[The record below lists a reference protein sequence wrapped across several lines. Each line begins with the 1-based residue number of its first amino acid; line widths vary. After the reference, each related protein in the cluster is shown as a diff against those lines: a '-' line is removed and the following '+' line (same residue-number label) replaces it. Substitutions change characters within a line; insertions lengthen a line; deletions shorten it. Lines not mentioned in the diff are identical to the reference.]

1 MREMIK
7 RIVAMTVA
15 LSLSL
20 AMIPATAFSGMDT
33 GLCKHHPAHTTECL
47 YQEGTASS
55 SCEHVHDDDC
65 YAILEEDT
73 EDHTPSVP
81 PASID
86 DEAPNETIEL
96 PIDGI
101 ESSESS
107 GEIEEDETIDEDIP
121 STEESSDLNTEIIK
135 ILVCDHADGCPQDES
150 LGCGWSSG
158 METTPCIFE
167 CPICDG
173 DYSNSVVSVVLPE
186 EADMEL
192 DENGYIDLM
201 AGVDYQVEE
210 GSNEEE
216 IEDILPEETY
226 ILAIFTMIDKKEN
239 EVIDPPEDGLLSS
252 ESGKEYLV
260 VYTASS
266 EDGIVAAVEREVRVT
281 EPEIVLIPTAT
292 PAPQETPST
301 NLSGEEDDIPSPET
315 TSRPDFLEQENF
327 GPKKKPALFSV
338 RDQAYAMLY
347 SDGTMVFQKGNDVD
361 SAHGSLVASYT
372 GFETGDYYTDTLPWY
387 NERELVKSIY
397 FADEIAPYSLGYWF
411 CDMVNLEEVDCRL
424 LDTSNVYYTG
434 WMFANCKSLKELD
447 LSNFDTSKVI
457 DMFCMFYNC
466 ESLTILDVSSFN
478 TSIVFNLSWM
488 FCSCDMLT
496 AIDVTGF
503 DTSAAT
509 DMKYMFGYCFS
520 LKEVD
525 VSEFDTSKVESMQ
538 YMFYAD
544 YELAS
549 LDLSSFDTSE
559 VADMENML
567 SRMRKLETLTLGP
580 NFSFVGKETGSGPN
594 LDNPLKKYFPDTNGL
609 WVNQNG
615 EEFDASELPDG
626 AGIYTAYAYVPPVGI
641 IYTDGTMSFQ
651 KKNEPTDPG
660 KQVLATYQWED
671 DYAGTPPWADQA
683 STITKISFGT
693 KISPK
698 STKNWFKGC
707 VNLVKV
713 NLSNLDTSNTT
724 DMSSM
729 FEGCSALVS
738 LDLSTIDT
746 SSVTAMESMFD
757 GCNSLR
763 SVILGEKFSFSGK
776 GTTRLTNLPTPSKKY
791 IPTADGYWYDN
802 RQVRYAPNT
811 VPDKCNAVFSAS
823 SPSAEAYAILY
834 EDGTM
839 IFQRGAKPVEG
850 HGNVIQTYTGFENS
864 IYNREI
870 APWYS
875 SRDEIRIVTFI
886 DPVKP
891 VETKFWFDNCSNLT
905 SVDVTNLDTSEVT
918 DMGWMFYGCQNLITI
933 KGIGSLDIHNVTY
946 MQAMFGNCFSLTAL
960 DGIGN
965 WDTCNVV
972 DIHSIFSH
980 CSSLATL
987 DVSGWD
993 TSNMKG
999 MGNMFWGCSSLT
1011 TLDVSGW
1018 DTSKVTYMHGMFDS
1032 CSSLTT
1038 LDVSGW
1044 NTSKVTD
1051 MRCMF
1056 SDCSSLTALD
1066 VSGWDTSKVTYMYN
1080 MFDSCSSLTTLN
1092 GISGW
1097 NTSNVTDT
1105 SHMFNDCSS
1114 LKSLSLTGWDTR
1126 NVTNMSGMFAGMES
1140 IEHLD
1145 LSSFDTSNVTS
1156 MYFMFSAYTGNSETG
1171 KNTAL
1176 KSLDLSNFDTSN
1188 VTDMA
1193 SMFQRLDGLEVLNL
1207 ANFNTDKVT
1216 NMKYMFNCAG
1226 LKELNI
1232 ENFSTQSCTNIEN
1245 MLNYAH
1251 SLEKITVGPK
1261 FSFAPSTS
1269 ATKTT
1274 LNSYSAA
1281 ASVYGYWYNTSGQRI
1296 PKDEIP
1302 NYRKDTY
1309 TVYGKPYA
1317 TLYEDGTLIFDV
1329 GATASSSHGEAIMS
1343 WSGFDTNTASEKP
1356 QWYPYRALVSKV
1368 IFQGAIHPKN
1378 TAYWFQGMHNLSAI
1392 TSLHQLDTKSVTNM
1406 EYMFD
1411 MQDGNSQEKTDNT
1424 ALKSLDLRYFVTDKV
1439 TDMTGMFQNLSGLT
1453 TLSIGNFNTSNVTS
1467 MDSMFAGL
1475 SSMTSLNLKH
1485 FNTQNVTSMKAM
1497 FSGMSQLSSL
1507 DMGNFDTSNC
1517 TDMSK
1522 MFMECSHLKSVN
1534 IENFNTEKVSHF
1546 DRVFAGCESLS
1557 AIDLRNWNTGNAV
1570 SMADMFNGCIG
1581 LSTVTLGEDFTFD
1594 GAGSTRLCNLV
1605 SGTKM
1610 WYNTRREPF
1619 SGTSIPNN
1627 TFDVYQDTPDNIAYA
1642 ALHADGTL
1650 AFYRSQKPLSKYGET
1665 LHTYSGFE
1673 IDIYSSQ
1680 VNTPWYPDRG
1690 SIKQV
1695 IIVESVRPR
1704 STAYWFSGMMNLTHF
1719 DGTNLDTTQA
1729 ESMKGMFDGSD
1740 NIMSV
1745 TLGKKFTFNGNGST
1759 RMTSLPS
1766 PSPLQV
1772 DATDG
1777 NWYNSANKPFAPEEI
1792 PNNTA
1797 DTYYPFSLTQ
1807 NNARYSLDGGVT
1819 WQYGSFE
1826 KVWNKAVAASVRA
1839 GLSDICEHHTEH
1851 TDECFFR
1858 EAVAGQPERP
1868 AIDCGY
1874 ICQICS
1880 PIVELNNSIDQQ
1892 DHIFGEGVGFSKTGS
1907 ILVPKGAS
1915 IILRGNN
1922 KSIDRGYS
1930 LLATPL
1936 QDGSVITVDG
1946 RLVLDMGIGQI
1957 KGGNAS
1963 NGGGVS
1969 ISPSGTCILNSGNLR
1984 RNRAYWGSAIYNEGT
1999 FIQNGGG
2006 ISNNGYPNKSGSG
2019 TICNCGTMILNG
2031 GTITENYGQYGSAIY
2046 TKHGS
2051 LSVFNQTTMQKN
2063 TASYGGQDI
2072 WVDTGSIIDIGTGKI
2087 LIEEVALAKNTILNL
2102 NAPLHKQSSI
2112 GFNTWDTP
2120 TFSNWIHIA
2129 TAPDSITAEMDSDML
2144 YPINTDYKMLVIDNS
2159 IYLRSNV
2166 QTIKFYVDGKVYR
2179 TETIHYGDTLTDW
2192 EFVNTLDKY
2201 TFKGWTTNK
2210 SGQGDL
2216 WNFST
2221 PIVGDVSLYAILE
2234 EIPADIMVQQY
2245 AWIKTL
2251 SPISAG
2257 AKNELLLI
2265 DTSGG
2270 KLPKNGT
2277 GADGT
2282 PTGNAPIKMYLT
2294 NDGKVSMTKTLTKIY
2309 ESTYYSKDDIV
2320 DIMDTLDLAD
2330 ETSYS
2335 ISEIWI
2341 LRAGSN
2347 KSSDSTNRADW
2358 EVHPYTK
2365 GLILSTNDAES
2376 DIPGVVMI
2384 NSHDVVRF
2392 VYELKGEKK
2401 SFNVDFYD
2409 YDIGDGFVYGPYSSS
2424 PSSPISEDKKKNTS
2438 ETSKTK
2444 KIWYLNTS
2452 RKGINSP
2459 ENYRNKS
2466 ASTLQKD
2473 ASNRLGFGNANT
2485 GSGLQGEKISGQMSF
2500 INIANA
2506 NNYKKC
2512 VFGLTES
2519 LNSDGS
2525 IKWASGVDA
2534 PNLFGNGEA
2543 IGKTPYNNGE
2553 YSLSFIRE
2561 GDTYTLHAVDNTTT
2575 TNLEYFGNPG
2585 THYTIWTNHF
2595 WPMDSAP
2602 SAGTDGHDMMFGDR
2616 EYYSF
2621 SRYYGTSYGNWNP
2634 KGNLPPSDDGLRHN
2648 SYFGMHYA
2656 IEFTLKENYVGPL
2669 EYYFFGDD
2677 DMWVFLDDQLVCDIG
2692 GVHAAVGE
2700 YVNLWDYLP
2709 QGTVGSHTLSVYY
2722 TERGASGSTCW
2733 MSFTLPMAKP
2743 KEESGSLT
2751 IQKEVVNGR
2760 ATQYFDFQVNLTDA
2774 SGEPIAGKYFYS
2786 GSKNGSLRAGGTIQL
2801 KHGESV
2807 TITGLPVGTR
2817 YEVIEDSSTLYE
2829 TSSTGTSGVIIAD
2842 VNATASFVNTFGS
2855 YTFEFL
2861 KHDNYGDPVY
2871 GAEFS
2876 LYSLEDI
2883 GLTKP
2888 IATAVSSEENNATVV
2903 FTDLFER
2910 KYLLKETSVPDG
2922 YVAQDT
2928 VYTVDVWDGGFR
2940 IFSDD
2945 GVLKDNIIINVKVN
2959 DMPTVE
2965 LPKTGGPGSL
2975 SIRFIGIGLNMWA
2988 VSAWT
2993 MTKRKKKADREEE

>member
-7 RIVAMTVA
+7 KIVAMTVA
-15 LSLSL
+15 ISLSL

-47 YQEGTASS
+47 YQEGTAPS
-55 SCEHVHDDDC
+55 SCEHIHDDDC

-73 EDHTPSVP
+73 EDPTPPVP

-86 DEAPNETIEL
+86 DEAPYDTIEL

-135 ILVCDHADGCPQDES
+135 ILVCHHADGCPQDES

-158 METTPCIFE
+158 TETTPCTFE

-186 EADMEL
+186 EANMEL

-210 GSNEEE
+210 GSDEEE
-216 IEDILPEETY
+216 IEDMLPEETY
-226 ILAIFTMIDKKEN
+226 ILAIFTVIDKREN
-239 EVIDPPEDGLLSS
+239 EVIDPPEDGLLST

-260 VYTASS
+260 VYTVSS
-266 EDGIVAAVEREVRVT
+266 EDGIVSAVEREVRVT
-281 EPEIVLIPTAT
+281 EPEIVLIPAAT

-301 NLSGEEDDIPSPET
+301 NLPGEEDDIPTPET
-315 TSRPDFLEQENF
+315 TPRPDFLEQENS
-327 GPKKKPALFSV
+327 GPKKKPALFSA
-338 RDQAYAMLY
+338 RDQAYSMLY
-347 SDGTMVFQKGNDVD
+347 SDGTMVFQKGNDAD

-372 GFETGDYYTDTLPWY
+372 GFETGDYQTDTLPWY

-457 DMFCMFYNC
+457 DMYCMFYNC
-466 ESLTILDVSSFN
+466 STLEKLVLTGWN
-478 TSIVFNLSWM
+478 
-488 FCSCDMLT
+488 
-496 AIDVTGF
+496 
-503 DTSAAT
+503 
-509 DMKYMFGYCFS
+509 
-520 LKEVD
+520 
-525 VSEFDTSKVESMQ
+525 
-538 YMFYAD
+538 
-544 YELAS
+544 
-549 LDLSSFDTSE
+549 
-559 VADMENML
+559 
-567 SRMRKLETLTLGP
+567 
-580 NFSFVGKETGSGPN
+580 
-594 LDNPLKKYFPDTNGL
+594 
-609 WVNQNG
+609 
-615 EEFDASELPDG
+615 
-626 AGIYTAYAYVPPVGI
+626 
-641 IYTDGTMSFQ
+641 
-651 KKNEPTDPG
+651 
-660 KQVLATYQWED
+660 
-671 DYAGTPPWADQA
+671 
-683 STITKISFGT
+683 
-693 KISPK
+693 
-698 STKNWFKGC
+698 
-707 VNLVKV
+707 
-713 NLSNLDTSNTT
+713 
-724 DMSSM
+724 
-729 FEGCSALVS
+729 
-738 LDLSTIDT
+738 T
-746 SSVTAMESMFD
+746 SSVTNM
-757 GCNSLR
+757 G
-763 SVILGEKFSFSGK
+763 
-776 GTTRLTNLPTPSKKY
+776 LT
-791 IPTADGYWYDN
+791 
-802 RQVRYAPNT
+802 
-811 VPDKCNAVFSAS
+811 
-823 SPSAEAYAILY
+823 
-834 EDGTM
+834 
-839 IFQRGAKPVEG
+839 
-850 HGNVIQTYTGFENS
+850 
-864 IYNREI
+864 
-870 APWYS
+870 
-875 SRDEIRIVTFI
+875 
-886 DPVKP
+886 
-891 VETKFWFDNCSNLT
+891 
-905 SVDVTNLDTSEVT
+905 
-918 DMGWMFYGCQNLITI
+918 
-933 KGIGSLDIHNVTY
+933 
-946 MQAMFGNCFSLTAL
+946 
-960 DGIGN
+960 
-965 WDTCNVV
+965 
-972 DIHSIFSH
+972 
-980 CSSLATL
+980 
-987 DVSGWD
+987 
-993 TSNMKG
+993 
-999 MGNMFWGCSSLT
+999 
-1011 TLDVSGW
+1011 
-1018 DTSKVTYMHGMFDS
+1018 
-1032 CSSLTT
+1032 
-1038 LDVSGW
+1038 
-1044 NTSKVTD
+1044 
-1051 MRCMF
+1051 
-1056 SDCSSLTALD
+1056 
-1066 VSGWDTSKVTYMYN
+1066 
-1080 MFDSCSSLTTLN
+1080 
-1092 GISGW
+1092 
-1097 NTSNVTDT
+1097 
-1105 SHMFNDCSS
+1105 
-1114 LKSLSLTGWDTR
+1114 
-1126 NVTNMSGMFAGMES
+1126 FAGLCS
-1140 IEHLD
+1140 IEKLD
-1145 LSSFDTSNVTS
+1145 LSSFDTSNVTD
-1156 MYFMFSAYTGNSETG
+1156 MYFMFSAHVKGSG
-1171 KNTAL
+1171 QKNTAL
-1176 KSLDLSNFDTSN
+1176 KTLDLSNFDTSN
-1188 VTDMA
+1188 VTDMRA
-1193 SMFQRLDGLEVLNL
+1193 MFQRLEGLTYLNL
-1207 ANFNTDKVT
+1207 SNFNTDKVT
-1216 NMKYMFNCAG
+1216 DMGYMFNCSN

-1232 ENFSTQSCTNIEN
+1232 ENFSTKSCTEIDN
-1245 MLNYAH
+1245 MLNFTF
-1251 SLEKITVGPK
+1251 SLEKITVGK
-1261 FSFAPSTS
+1261 NFSFAPPLS
-1269 ATKTT
+1269 ATSTW
-1274 LNSYSAA
+1274 LNSYSSAA
-1281 ASVYGYWYNTSGQRI
+1281 TMSDYWYNSAGDRMYYA
-1296 PKDEIP
+1296 DIP
-1302 NYRKDTY
+1302 NYTKDTY
-1309 TVYGKPYA
+1309 TVYGKAYA
-1317 TLYEDGTLIFDV
+1317 TLYEDGTLIFDI
-1329 GATASSSHGEAIMS
+1329 GATASSSHGEALMS

-1368 IFQGAIHPKN
+1368 IFQGAVHPKN

-1392 TSLHQLDTKSVTNM
+1392 ISLHQLDTKSVTNM

-1411 MQDGNSQEKTDNT
+1411 MQDDNSQEKTENT
-1424 ALKSLDLRYFVTDKV
+1424 ALKSLDLRYFITDKV
-1439 TDMTGMFQNLSGLT
+1439 TDMTGMFQNLIGLT

-1485 FNTQNVTSMKAM
+1485 FNTRNVTSMKAM

-1507 DMGNFDTSNC
+1507 DVGNFDTSNC

-1534 IENFNTEKVSHF
+1534 VENFNTGNVSNF
-1546 DRVFAGCESLS
+1546 TLTFAGCEEISML
-1557 AIDLRNWNTGNAV
+1557 DLRNWNTKKATEMG
-1570 SMADMFNGCIG
+1570 SMFGECNG
-1581 LSTVTLGEDFTFD
+1581 LKTVILGHDFTFY
-1594 GAGSTRLCNLV
+1594 GTGNRRLSTLV
-1605 SGTKM
+1605 SANKE
-1610 WYNTRREPF
+1610 WYNTSRTEFLGDR
-1619 SGTSIPNN
+1619 IPNN
-1627 TFDVYQDTPDNIAYA
+1627 VFDIYEDKVSNVAYV
-1642 ALHADGTL
+1642 ALHANGTL
-1650 AFYRSQKPLSKYGET
+1650 AFYRESAPSDKYGEI
-1665 LHTYSGFE
+1665 LHSYYGAE
-1673 IDIYSSQ
+1673 KDIYSSQ
-1680 VNTPWYPDRG
+1680 VETPWYGNRND
-1690 SIKQV
+1690 IKQV
-1695 IIVESVRPR
+1695 VVVDSVIPR
-1704 STAYWFSGMMNLTHF
+1704 ATAFWFAGMTNLKVF
-1719 DGTNLDTTQA
+1719 DGRNLDTTQA
-1729 ESMKGMFDGSD
+1729 ESMTSMFSGSD
-1740 NIMSV
+1740 NMMSV
-1745 TLGKKFTFNGNGST
+1745 TLGKKFTFNGNGAT
-1759 RMTSLPS
+1759 RMTSLPT
-1766 PSPLQV
+1766 PSQFQA
-1772 DATDG
+1772 DSADG
-1777 NWYNSANKPFAPEEI
+1777 NWYNTDNKAFAPNNI
-1792 PNNTA
+1792 PNNIE
-1797 DTYYPFSLTQ
+1797 DTYYSFNIVV
-1807 NNARYSLDGGVT
+1807 NNARYSLDGGKT
-1819 WQYGSFE
+1819 WQYGPFE
-1826 KVWNKAVAASVRA
+1826 KIWNKAITASLRQNA
-1839 GLSDICEHHTEH
+1839 DGLCVHHEQHNETCSYQAVVQAQPCSHVHSDNCWGTLSEGEVPNGRDEDVSGSHVLICSHKYGCPM
-1851 TDECFFR
+1851 DVNCDCGF
-1858 EAVAGQPERP
+1858 VAGRP
-1868 AIDCGY
+1868 AVGCDY
-1874 ICQICS
+1874 FCS
-1880 PIVELNNSIDQQ
+1880 ECTPIVELIISITQNN
-1892 DHIFGEGVGFSKTGS
+1892 HVFGTGVGFKDGGVF
-1907 ILVPKGAS
+1907 VPEGAS
-1915 IILRGNN
+1915 MILRGKNQ
-1922 KSIDRGYS
+1922 SIDRKFAMS
-1930 LLATPL
+1930 TSMS
-1936 QDGSVITVDG
+1936 QEVNKSVFTVDG
-1946 RLVLDMGIGQI
+1946 RLLADLGTGEIRGG
-1957 KGGNAS
+1957 KGFY
-1963 NGGGVS
+1963 GGGVS
-1969 ISPSGTCILNSGNLR
+1969 ISPSGTFVLNSGKMTKNC
-1984 RNRAYWGSAIYNEGT
+1984 AEYGSAVYSKGT
-1999 FIQNGGG
+1999 FIQNGGN
-2006 ISNNGYPNKSGSG
+2006 ITNNGLSLHTGAIYNAGS
-2019 TICNCGTMILNG
+2019 TILNG
-2031 GTITENYGQYGSAIY
+2031 GTITKNSGLYGGAIY
-2046 TKHGS
+2046 TSDGS
-2051 LSVFNQTTMQKN
+2051 LLQINQITIQNNYTEFEGKGIYVEK
-2063 TASYGGQDI
+2063 SCCLE
-2072 WVDTGSIIDIGTGKI
+2072 VGTGKVLVDDI
-2087 LIEEVALAKNTILNL
+2087 FLGPVAHIDISSTLNSS
-2102 NAPLHKQSSI
+2102 NSI
-2112 GFNTWDTP
+2112 GVSIKNIP
-2120 TFSNWIHIA
+2120 TFSRLIHIA
-2129 TAPDSITAEMDSDML
+2129 SFQDKASDGVVG
-2144 YPINTDYKMLVIDNS
+2144 TS
-2159 IYLRSNV
+2159 IYPQNTNCDFIIDGTRMYTRSKTQNV
-2166 QTIKFYVDGKVYR
+2166 KFYVDGKVYR

-2221 PIVGDVSLYAILE
+2221 PIVGDISLYAILE

-2330 ETSYS
+2330 ETSYG

-2621 SRYYGTSYGNWNP
+2621 SRYYGTSYGNWDP

-2861 KHDNYGDPVY
+2861 KQDNYGDPVY

-2888 IATAVSSEENNATVV
+2888 LATAVSSEENNATVV